1 MIDFYIN
8 SYNKKKL
15 YCLGMCKNDIDR
27 LERIVGWCVR
37 SYGLCSKKLSYRIIV
52 FKESWEVNVFSG
64 ESIEEDKL
72 DKLRFKYE
80 CLTNNK
86 SYPYFENKSL
96 LGIMENRLGCVID
109 DFRNKELYSKIVKVR
124 ICDIKFRRF
133 VEVDKSN
140 DLVKNFGF
148 GNVVENVEVGRFL
161 YGFLKYKKW
170 KNKSWLKIVDEYD
183 EWRKKNNKDDLFNF
197 FEY

>member
-1 MIDFYIN
+1 MIDFNIN

-15 YCLGMCKNDIDR
+15 YGLGMCKNDIDR

-64 ESIEEDKL
+64 ESIEEDKI
-72 DKLRFKYE
+72 DKLKFKYE

-86 SYPYFENKSL
+86 SISYFENKSL
-96 LGIMENRLGCVID
+96 LGIMENRLGDVID

-161 YGFLKYKKW
+161 YGFLTYKKW

-197 FEY
+197 FKY

>member
-1 MIDFYIN
+1 MNDFYIN
-8 SYNKKKL
+8 TYYKRKL
-15 YCLGMCKNDIDR
+15 YDLGMIKDDVDR

-37 SYGLCSKKLSYRIIV
+37 SYGLCSSKLSYRIIV

-72 DKLRFKYE
+72 DKLKFKYE

-86 SYPYFENKSL
+86 SYPIFEDKSL

-109 DFRNKELYSKIVKVR
+109 DIRNKELYSKIVKVR

>member
-1 MIDFYIN
+1 MIDFNIN
-8 SYNKKKL
+8 SYHKRKL
-15 YCLGMCKNDIDR
+15 YDLGMIKDDVDR

-37 SYGLCSKKLSYRIIV
+37 SYGLCSSKLSYRIIV

-72 DKLRFKYE
+72 DKLKFKYE
-80 CLTNNK
+80 CLTKNK
-86 SYPYFENKSL
+86 SFPTFENQSL
-96 LGIMENRLGCVID
+96 LGIMENRLGSVID

-133 VEVDKSN
+133 VEVDES
-140 DLVKNFGF
+140 KNFGLGEF
-148 GNVVENVEVGRFL
+148 VENVEVGRFL

-183 EWRKKNNKDDLFNF
+183 EWRKKNNKDDVFNF
-197 FEY
+197 FKF